1 MTRELFGFQFV
12 PHVPLNSTCFAQIQP
27 QSWFYLSA
35 PLMGIWNH
43 IKSLQLGIE
52 LSRHKISEGT
62 SMPLNTAPIINKLS
76 ERQFGRAVIGAD
88 FAQQIFQTMQRPLTS
103 ETFHLSSDGGLE
115 FCHLNLNVLAPLSSH
130 LTWRGTHSV
139 PSIICTSR

>member
-1 MTRELFGFQFV
+1 MTDTTRGRGNCSHSSFTFHIHVHINLTLESTLDLRAYVDDERVIWLSVFSPCTSQFYLFC
-12 PHVPLNSTCFAQIQP
+12 PNSAPILIL
-27 QSWFYLSA
+27 LSA

-88 FAQQIFQTMQRPLTS
+88 FA
-103 ETFHLSSDGGLE
+103 
-115 FCHLNLNVLAPLSSH
+115 
-130 LTWRGTHSV
+130 
-139 PSIICTSR
+139 